1 MKKNAIFITKLYNDE
16 YLLFSWN
23 SWWKL
28 QLFQLETRD
37 FHHLQLV
44 QTSKSM

>member
-28 QLFQLETRD
+28 QLLSLKQEIFIIY
-37 FHHLQLV
+37 
-44 QTSKSM
+44 S